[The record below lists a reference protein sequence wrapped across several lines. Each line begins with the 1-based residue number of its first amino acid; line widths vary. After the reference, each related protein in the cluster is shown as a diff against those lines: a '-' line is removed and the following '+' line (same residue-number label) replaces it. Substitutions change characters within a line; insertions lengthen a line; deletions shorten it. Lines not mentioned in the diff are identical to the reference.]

1 MDWTDEENQE
11 VPPPPPCS
19 PATPKAVDKNPP
31 AQETLDSNHEDDNH
45 DQHKTNTKK
54 QILCRVVLDKR
65 YAVDPFTFPAAEAT
79 TVEALLNKAWPV
91 VTTAV
96 SRYRLKLK
104 PFRTMFFNLQE
115 SCTEMPYREYLW
127 TTVNTERDPPGQYT
141 EWYVR
146 NVVNGNGDEE
156 KKVMVEI
163 HVLAKGKAGDE
174 DHTIFEG
181 EMREGG
187 KGGEGASSV
196 MTPYIRLRHSV

>member
-1 MDWTDEENQE
+1 MDSTDEENKD
-11 VPPPPPCS
+11 VPPPPPSS

-31 AQETLDSNHEDDNH
+31 AQETVDGNHEDDH

-54 QILCRVVLDKR
+54 QILCRVVLNKR
-65 YAVDPFTFPAAEAT
+65 YAVDPFTFPAADAT

-104 PFRTMFFNLQE
+104 PFTTMFLNLQE
-115 SCTEMPYREYLW
+115 SCAEKPYSEYLW
-127 TTVNTERDPPGQYT
+127 TTVNTERDPPEQYA

-146 NVVNGNGDEE
+146 NVVNGKGDEE

-163 HVLAKGKAGDE
+163 HVLAKGKAGDKN
-174 DHTIFEG
+174 HAIFEG

-187 KGGEGASSV
+187 KGGEGPRSV
-196 MTPYIRLRHSV
+196 MAPYIRLRHSV